1 VDELKPSEHHVLL
14 LRELLADAHILVERC
29 HKAVKE
35 MQGSADY
42 DARTRALALQD
53 FAERLAVSAS
63 GLRQAA
69 LHPPPEGQLL

>member
-1 VDELKPSEHHVLL
+1 MKPLEHHVLL
-14 LRELLADAHILVERC
+14 LRELLQDAHILLERG

-35 MQGSADY
+35 MEGSADY

-69 LHPPPEGQLL
+69 LHPPSGGRLL

>member
-1 VDELKPSEHHVLL
+1 MKPSEHHVLL
-14 LRELLADAHILVERC
+14 LRELLEDAHVLLERC

-42 DARTRALALQD
+42 DARTRVLALQA
-53 FAERLAVSAS
+53 FADQLTASAS

-69 LHPPPEGQLL
+69 LHPPSEGRLL